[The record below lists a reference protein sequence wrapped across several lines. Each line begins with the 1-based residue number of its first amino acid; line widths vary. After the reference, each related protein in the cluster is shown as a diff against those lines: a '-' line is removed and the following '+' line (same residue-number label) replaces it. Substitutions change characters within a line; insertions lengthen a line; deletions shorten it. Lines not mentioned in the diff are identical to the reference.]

1 MRARLTEHSGT
12 LALVVS
18 VAVAVSMLLLLSW
31 GISTGNLVAAMVS
44 GAFLA
49 IDIVLSG
56 SVVMVP
62 DNLRSQA
69 TERTLRL
76 ASSTLAH
83 MRDGLTPENCTAVCQ
98 LLLPE
103 TQACAISMT
112 DTESV
117 LAFVGDAVSRTHV
130 GSPNTAPTEEVL
142 RSGRMETFS
151 SRDLTERA
159 AREDAKGAARRRSY
173 TVDGYPA
180 GIIVPLVVSEK
191 PVGTL
196 KLYYHT
202 ARQID
207 RTQLRIARG
216 LADLL
221 STQLTAYELDQQAE
235 LTAKAEVKA
244 LQAQINPHFLFNTLN
259 TIASLTRTDPA
270 RARDLLR
277 QFAVFYRRTLE
288 SSESLIPLSQELEQT
303 RRYLGIEKARFG
315 EARIVESEHVG
326 PGLGDVMVPGFL
338 IQPIVEN
345 SVRHAMRDDGPLHI
359 DIHVALD
366 GDDVLIAVA
375 DDGLGMEQEVAD
387 SLAAE
392 PRPAVGGQ
400 GSGGGQGAGIALWNV
415 SERLKRFFG
424 AGSGLEILSKV
435 GEGTC
440 VTLRLAGAA
449 PKEGFDEGVLL
460 A

>member
-1 MRARLTEHSGT
+1 MRARVPEHSGI
-12 LALVVS
+12 LALVAFVV
-18 VAVAVSMLLLLSW
+18 VAVLMLLLLSW

-49 IDIVLSG
+49 IDIVMSG

-76 ASSTLAH
+76 ASSTLTH

-112 DTESV
+112 DTDSV
-117 LAFVGDAVSRTHV
+117 LAFVGDAVSDSHV
-130 GSPNTAPTEEVL
+130 GSPNSAPTEEVL

-159 AREDAKGAARRRSY
+159 AREDAARTSRGRAY
-173 TVDGYPA
+173 TVDGYSA

-191 PVGTL
+191 VVGTL

-207 RTQLRIARG
+207 RTQLKIASG
-216 LADLL
+216 LAELL

-315 EARIVESEHVG
+315 EERIVESEHVG
-326 PGLGDVMVPGFL
+326 AGLGAVMVPGFL

-392 PRPAVGGQ
+392 PRATGATGG
-400 GSGGGQGAGIALWNV
+400 SGAGIALWNV

-449 PKEGFDEGVLL
+449 PKEEDAATGLDLPER
-460 A
+460 

>member
-130 GSPNTAPTEEVL
+130 GSPNTAPTE
-142 RSGRMETFS
+142 
-151 SRDLTERA
+151 
-159 AREDAKGAARRRSY
+159 
-173 TVDGYPA
+173 
-180 GIIVPLVVSEK
+180 
-191 PVGTL
+191 
-196 KLYYHT
+196 
-202 ARQID
+202 
-207 RTQLRIARG
+207 
-216 LADLL
+216 
-221 STQLTAYELDQQAE
+221 
-235 LTAKAEVKA
+235 
-244 LQAQINPHFLFNTLN
+244 
-259 TIASLTRTDPA
+259 
-270 RARDLLR
+270 
-277 QFAVFYRRTLE
+277 
-288 SSESLIPLSQELEQT
+288 
-303 RRYLGIEKARFG
+303 
-315 EARIVESEHVG
+315 
-326 PGLGDVMVPGFL
+326 
-338 IQPIVEN
+338 
-345 SVRHAMRDDGPLHI
+345 
-359 DIHVALD
+359 
-366 GDDVLIAVA
+366 
-375 DDGLGMEQEVAD
+375 
-387 SLAAE
+387 
-392 PRPAVGGQ
+392 
-400 GSGGGQGAGIALWNV
+400 
-415 SERLKRFFG
+415 
-424 AGSGLEILSKV
+424 
-435 GEGTC
+435 
-440 VTLRLAGAA
+440 
-449 PKEGFDEGVLL
+449 
-460 A
+460 